1 MIFWIKLGLKVNF
14 CFLNIYIYIYK
25 FEMAGKIEEVSIGNL
40 EGNLIL
46 INDLYQKSK
55 GFEDTRLS
63 FET

>member
-14 CFLNIYIYIYK
+14 CFLNIYK

>member
-1 MIFWIKLGLKVNF
+1 
-14 CFLNIYIYIYK
+14 
-25 FEMAGKIEEVSIGNL
+25 MAGKIEEVSIGNL

>member
-14 CFLNIYIYIYK
+14 CFLNIYIYK
-25 FEMAGKIEEVSIGNL
+25 FEMIGKIEEVSIGNL